1 MNSLNSKNK
10 HGKYQASLA
19 AATDLEQY
27 RQGLIQT
34 LKQFGDHKKN
44 EETKD
49 TTLLDDSYVDLKLIL
64 YEGPVGQS
72 R

>member
-1 MNSLNSKNK
+1 MKNK
-10 HGKYQASLA
+10 CQASIA
-19 AATDLEQY
+19 PATDLEQY

-34 LKQFGDHKKN
+34 LKQFGDQEN

-49 TTLLDDSYVDLKLIL
+49 AILSDDSYVDHEFIL
-64 YEGPVGQS
+64 YGGPMSQS